1 MAEVGDAELSR
12 EVSAEETVPG
22 SIGAWFCDVFFQSK
36 QSSEISG
43 SDSVPSNPVPLPPET
58 KQEDESEHLT
68 FDATDS
74 ATSPPAD
81 DLEEPVRLGRWR
93 SMNNT
98 SSRSFRDQ
106 MQYQMTQKRM
116 VLNLQLLQV
125 CLITLVMGSLEIGDR
140 ILLLVFSGSLLLVL
154 ALNVWIAAQHT
165 GVIVLSAVVLFFLGA
180 FSLTMYRID
189 EMERHSK
196 RFEEADDHVLGGL
209 EGDQLGPKSVQK
221 PNLQQRSS
229 MVQLPDIMTRA
240 SALKEIFDTEVVQ
253 VLAKVGEARP
263 TGKAFLTLGPNLKGM
278 ERAQQKVSLEYGGN
292 AARLKD
298 VLRCSIVCGDMTDLT
313 RCYASLKELE
323 NKGILSI
330 EQVTKGTG
338 R

>member
-1 MAEVGDAELSR
+1 
-12 EVSAEETVPG
+12 
-22 SIGAWFCDVFFQSK
+22 
-36 QSSEISG
+36 
-43 SDSVPSNPVPLPPET
+43 
-58 KQEDESEHLT
+58 
-68 FDATDS
+68 
-74 ATSPPAD
+74 
-81 DLEEPVRLGRWR
+81 
-93 SMNNT
+93 
-98 SSRSFRDQ
+98 
-106 MQYQMTQKRM
+106 
-116 VLNLQLLQV
+116 
-125 CLITLVMGSLEIGDR
+125 
-140 ILLLVFSGSLLLVL
+140 
-154 ALNVWIAAQHT
+154 
-165 GVIVLSAVVLFFLGA
+165 
-180 FSLTMYRID
+180 
-189 EMERHSK
+189 MERHSK

-209 EGDQLGPKSVQK
+209 EGDQLGPISVQK
-221 PNLQQRSS
+221 PYLQQRSS

-263 TGKAFLTLGPNLKGM
+263 TGNAFPTLGTNLKGM

>member
-1 MAEVGDAELSR
+1 
-12 EVSAEETVPG
+12 VPG

-93 SMNNT
+93 SLSNT

-106 MQYQMTQKRM
+106 MQHQMTQKRM

-180 FSLTMYRID
+180 F
-189 EMERHSK
+189 
-196 RFEEADDHVLGGL
+196 
-209 EGDQLGPKSVQK
+209 
-221 PNLQQRSS
+221 
-229 MVQLPDIMTRA
+229 
-240 SALKEIFDTEVVQ
+240 
-253 VLAKVGEARP
+253 
-263 TGKAFLTLGPNLKGM
+263 
-278 ERAQQKVSLEYGGN
+278 
-292 AARLKD
+292 
-298 VLRCSIVCGDMTDLT
+298 
-313 RCYASLKELE
+313 
-323 NKGILSI
+323 
-330 EQVTKGTG
+330 
-338 R
+338 